1 MCRLTVAGGAVG
13 QAASAE
19 AAANP
24 GRAEQETVT
33 AATDDSPH
41 RFDISG
47 SGPVL
52 TPQLRAEIEG
62 ILRRTRDGFEH
73 GVGFRLR
80 EKGFTDAEIIN
91 KSCGIGT
98 TRRWL
103 NSLDRLLNGARPT
116 SKSAAKDT
124 SYAYRELFNHRRSN
138 DLDRYARAWLHEL
151 KAINPEVSFEP
162 LKTRAYQYGESA
174 PKPKRERPIEEPCPE
189 CGTSHPG
196 LC

>member
-1 MCRLTVAGGAVG
+1 VG

-19 AAANP
+19 AAINP
-24 GRAEQETVT
+24 SRAEQETT
-33 AATDDSPH
+33 PAAVDDSPR
-41 RFDISG
+41 RFGIAG
-47 SGPVL
+47 SDPVL
-52 TPQLRAEIEG
+52 TPQLRSEIEE
-62 ILRRTRDGFEH
+62 ILRRAPDGFEH
-73 GVGFRLR
+73 GIGFRLR
-80 EKGFTDAEIIN
+80 EQGLTDVEIIN
-91 KSCGIGT
+91 KICGIGT

-103 NSLDRLLNGARPT
+103 NSLDRLLSATRPT

-124 SYAYRELFNHRRSN
+124 SYGYRELFNHRRTD

-151 KAINPEVSFEP
+151 KAINPEDVNFAP
-162 LKTRAYQYGESA
+162 LKTRAYQYGEST